1 MAFLP
6 LLGLALLA
14 LPAQQEAPRLRTLL
28 ANGATLHVERFAGAQ
43 VLSVQLFVSS
53 RSAGE
58 NAETHGH
65 RHLLEHL
72 ILKGQRGD
80 LDRRMESQGVFF
92 TGRTHRDSIQFE
104 FTGKPDQLEAL
115 LSGAQELIVEPKFTQ
130 AVIDHERSIMVEE
143 FALVPDH
150 QRLSRTA
157 WDAGFGIAG
166 LDPFGTEAAIATAT
180 PSSLVKLHQ
189 ALFKPSQM
197 VVLVAGDVDLKETT
211 AKIRSMVE
219 DLPIDDEPASP
230 PKRAGNAARG
240 VAEDAFGEVRAAV
253 ASGIDK
259 DTAATLCAAYG
270 LAAWIEGAHVTYTPS
285 ATGGLVLVGRTDANN
300 ALGSVIDELGE
311 REEAFLYSI
320 GKELARG
327 WIRGQLA
334 APTSAASLRGL
345 LLSQA
350 PHLRPETLL
359 DAIDQV
365 GWSDFRRGVLRF
377 KRDHAVIAVGSRR

>member
-14 LPAQQEAPRLRTLL
+14 MPAQQEAPRLRTLL
-28 ANGATLHVERFAGAQ
+28 ANGATLHVERFAGAK

-58 NAETHGH
+58 RAETHGH

-80 LDRRMESQGVFF
+80 LDRRLESQGVFF
-92 TGRTHRDSIQFE
+92 TGRTHRDAMQFE
-104 FTGKPDQLEAL
+104 FTGKPEQLEVL
-115 LSGAQELIVEPKFTQ
+115 LTGAQELIAEPKFTQ
-130 AVIDHERSIMVEE
+130 AAIDRERSIMVEE

-157 WDAGFGIAG
+157 WDAGFGSAG
-166 LDPFGTEAAIATAT
+166 LDPFGTEAAIATGT
-180 PSSLVKLHQ
+180 PASLLTLHQ
-189 ALFKPSQM
+189 ALFKPSQI
-197 VVLVAGDVDLKETT
+197 VVLVAGDIDLKETT
-211 AKIRSMVE
+211 AKVRAIVE
-219 DLPIDDEPASP
+219 DLPTDDEPALP
-230 PKRAGNAARG
+230 PKRTGHPARG
-240 VAEDAFGEVRAAV
+240 VAEDAFGEVRAAL

-270 LAAWIEGAHVTYTPS
+270 LAAWIEGAYVTYTPS

-311 REEAFLYSI
+311 AEEAFLFSI

-334 APTSAASLRGL
+334 NPASSASLRGL
-345 LLSQA
+345 LMAQA

-359 DAIDQV
+359 DAIDEV
-365 GWSDFRRGVLRF
+365 GWSDFRRGVPRF
-377 KRDHAVIAVGSRR
+377 KRDQAVVAVGSRR